1 MYIIALNGGAYFII
15 FSIRRTAATDREQIM
30 FGLATIDII
39 VIMLY
44 FMILLVIGLRAML
57 HIKNQ
62 EDYFLGGR
70 QFGKLVQTFSTF
82 GQATSSD
89 TAIGTTTTTFHNG
102 ASGIWSALM
111 MLWTTPLYWF
121 TSTWYR
127 RMRVITMGDFFQ
139 ERYGSWRMAA
149 FYALISSLFLMTHI
163 SMGFKA
169 LSATAVAVTPKP
181 LSELTREERLEYK
194 KTLELEQLRQTE
206 LNPEQ
211 QQRLQELELQKP
223 KKLFSYLR
231 EDILIW
237 SLCLI
242 IFLYTIAGGL
252 EAAMYTDMLQGVFI
266 MFLSIALIPFGLLK
280 ISSLYN
286 GRGMLDGFK
295 IMHERLPESFFD
307 IFGSITTIDFTWY
320 YIIAVSI
327 MAAIN
332 VAVQANQMTV
342 NAAARDEFAARF
354 GFVSGA
360 ILKRFFTVLW
370 GAFALIAVVLYA
382 DKLQNSDY
390 LWGYATR
397 DLLGGLGIGLVGLM
411 MASLLAALMSTA
423 DTLMLSCSSLL
434 THNLYRP
441 LRPNL
446 NEQHYVLIGRIS
458 GAIILIG
465 GALFSTL
472 FDSILQMLKFIWE
485 FNAPLAA
492 SFWCGIKWRRANR
505 QGAWTSILIS
515 MLLFAAIPILAPV
528 VYPSLKTTSSLLL
541 TTDPQPITRIYQ
553 AKEIDV
559 EERNKKISQWDILA
573 RMGQAK
579 GLRPVAIEKGEQIRK
594 TIQPPRKAIFWSKGL
609 SSSGDK
615 ITGSGLLY
623 IEMVILNQFIDL
635 TKNPHALN
643 ETIRTGFRIIIPFLL
658 LIFVSLFTG
667 ADDEER
673 LKRFYAKMRTP
684 VHADRPTDEKEL
696 KKSVLNPDRFKHR
709 LLFPGSNLEFF
720 KWNRQD
726 SAGFLASIA
735 AITAILALFWF
746 ILSIGS

>member
-1 MYIIALNGGAYFII
+1 
-15 FSIRRTAATDREQIM
+15 M

-39 VIMLY
+39 VIAFYLA
-44 FMILLVIGLRAML
+44 ILLLIGLRAML
-57 HIKNQ
+57 HIRNQ

-111 MLWTTPLYWF
+111 MLWTTPIYWF

-127 RMRVITMGDFFQ
+127 RMRVITLGDFFQ

-149 FYALISSLFLMTHI
+149 FYAIISSLFLMTHI

-169 LSATAVAVTPKP
+169 LSTTAIAVTPKP
-181 LSELTREERLEYK
+181 ISELTRQERVDYK
-194 KTLELEQLRQTE
+194 KALELEQLRQTE

-211 QQRLQELELQKP
+211 QQRLQELELQNP

-266 MFLSIALIPFGLLK
+266 MFLSIVLIPFGLLK

-295 IMHERLPESFFD
+295 ILHERLPESFFD
-307 IFGSITTIDFTWY
+307 IFGSVTTIDFTWY
-320 YIIAVSI
+320 YIVILSI
-327 MAAIN
+327 MGAIN
-332 VAVQANQMTV
+332 VAVQANQLTV

-360 ILKRFFTVLW
+360 LLKRFFTVLW
-370 GAFALIAVVLYA
+370 GVFALIAVVLYA
-382 DKLQNSDY
+382 DKLENSDY

-411 MASLLAALMSTA
+411 LASLLAALMSTA
-423 DTLMLSCSSLL
+423 DTLMLSSSSLL

-446 NEQHYVLIGRIS
+446 NERHYVLIGRIS
-458 GAIILIG
+458 GAFILIG
-465 GALFSTL
+465 GALLATF

-492 SFWCGIKWRRANR
+492 SFWCGLKWRRANR
-505 QGAWTSILIS
+505 PGAWSSMLIS
-515 MLLFAAIPILAPV
+515 MLLFAIVPIFAPV
-528 VYPSLKTTSSLLL
+528 LCPSLRTTPSLLL
-541 TTDPQPITRIYQ
+541 TTDPQSVTRVYQ
-553 AKEIDV
+553 AREIDV
-559 EERNKKISQWDILA
+559 EEQKKKITQWDMLNE
-573 RMGQAK
+573 MGLAK
-579 GLRPVAIEKGEQIRK
+579 GLRPVVIEKGQQISK
-594 TIQPPRKAIFWSKGL
+594 TIHPPRKAIFWSKGI
-609 SSSGDK
+609 SATAKK
-615 ITGSGLLY
+615 ISGSGLLY
-623 IEMVILNQFIDL
+623 VEMVILNKFIDL

-643 ETIRTGFRIIIPFLL
+643 ETIRTLFRIVVPFLI
-658 LIFVSLFTG
+658 LILVSLFTK
-667 ADDEER
+667 ADTQER

-684 VHADRPTDEKEL
+684 VHTDRQTDQQEL
-696 KKSVLNPDRFKHR
+696 KKSILNPDRFKNR
-709 LLFPGSNLEFF
+709 LLFPASNLELF

-726 SAGFLASIA
+726 SAGFLASTV
-735 AITAILALFWF
+735 AILAILALFRF